1 MIIWLDVQLPPLLA
15 NWINGQ
21 SWDNKGIAV
30 RDLALRDATESTIFQ
45 AARAAGVVVMRNDRD
60 FIHLLASSLEP
71 GVAHLQAGEPW
82 VEIRP
87 L

>member
-45 AARAAGVVVMRNDRD
+45 AARAAGVVVMTKDRD
-60 FIHLLASSLEP
+60 FIHLLARTLEP